1 MSLKTKVTIQSKT
14 VTYDAEGMPSITWA
28 QIDEIEGTLLPF
40 GNRLALHEYGFDENV
55 RYRFFFKGNND
66 NLVVGNR
73 IVSGSLNLPI
83 VYVADYGKAQD
94 VLLNTTE
101 EQLQTVGG

>member
-1 MSLKTKVTIQSKT
+1 MSLKTKVTIQNRS
-14 VTYDAEGMPSITWA
+14 VAFDSEGMPTTTWT
-28 QIDEIEGTLLPF
+28 QIDELEGTLLPF
-40 GNRLALHEYGFDENV
+40 GNRLALYEYGFSEDV
-55 RYRFFFKGNND
+55 KYRFFFKGSNA

-83 VYVADYGKAQD
+83 VYVADYRKAQD

-101 EQLQTVGG
+101 ESTTTT